1 MEIEVLGTGSSGNC
15 YKISNGKFALLL
27 ECGLPFKVIQ
37 KKLNYKLT
45 REIDA
50 CLITHEHL

>member
-27 ECGLPFKVIQ
+27 ECGLPFKKIQ
-37 KKLNYKLT
+37 RKLNF
-45 REIDA
+45 RVSEIHA
-50 CLITHEHL
+50 CLISHEHL